1 MNNEPV
7 AWMDGEGG
15 FYHNDDYEVCK
26 EHNIAND
33 LIPLYTH
40 PVSQYKA
47 ITNTKIEPTVVSY
60 THPVKE
66 LTDEEILEELLIP
79 KSEWDSYKAHHC
91 LKQIRA
97 ILRKASEK

>member
-7 AWMDGEGG
+7 AWINKTGSHGYLEWDK
-15 FYHNDDYEVCK
+15 DDEVD
-26 EHNIAND
+26 ES
-33 LIPLYTH
+33 IPL
-40 PVSQYKA
+40 
-47 ITNTKIEPTVVSY
+47 Y

-79 KSEWDSYKAHHC
+79 KSEWNSYKAHHC

-97 ILRKASEK
+97 ILRKAQE